1 MTQYTINDMMAAYS
15 EDAVE
20 LAGKMG
26 LQLDFS
32 EESLKIIDEI
42 LERYHQ
48 GIPKGIKKIF
58 SKGPSEDQI
67 IQMSKIWG
75 GYVGEVFR
83 RNLGGYWE
91 MSKKID
97 NAIVLR
103 INSTELFPPAK
114 VNKRIVNGKEDG
126 IYFYYQVL
134 KNNM

>member
-1 MTQYTINDMMAAYS
+1 MMAAYS